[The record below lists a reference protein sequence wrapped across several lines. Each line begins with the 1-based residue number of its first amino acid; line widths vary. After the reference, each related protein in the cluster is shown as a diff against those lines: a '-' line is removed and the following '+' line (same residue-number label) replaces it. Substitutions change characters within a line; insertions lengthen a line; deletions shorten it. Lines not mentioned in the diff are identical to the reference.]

1 MQDAFRPDPRFHHS
15 GSIDRAPGAAGTSGA
30 PAFLDGGG
38 AMGER
43 MRAHDWNDSPLG
55 DPHGWPQA
63 LRTVVGLMLN
73 SKFPMFVAWGE
84 RLAFLYNDSYG
95 EILGDK
101 HPSALGRPFQA
112 IWAEIWDD
120 IYPLVERAMLGE
132 ASYADRMYLVMN
144 RHGYDEPT
152 WFTFSYSPVRDEDGV
167 VAGMYCACV
176 EVTEQV
182 LAEKYREE
190 ENERLRALFAQAPGI
205 MAVLRGPD
213 HVFELTNQSYMQ
225 LVGHR
230 QVIGKPVRDALPE
243 VVGQG
248 FLELLDRVYR
258 SGEPFVG
265 TALPV
270 RLQRE
275 PEGPPEERY
284 IDFVYQP
291 IRDAAG
297 NVTGIFMEGSDVT
310 GRKLVE
316 DELRAANLQKD
327 QFLAMLAHELRN
339 PLAPIVTAAQ
349 LLKLRRGDA
358 ASVASASEII
368 ARQAEHMTALVN
380 DLLDVSR
387 VTRGLVALEKE
398 ELDVNAIVS
407 AAVEQVRPL
416 ADARRHALT
425 LQLSGQ
431 PAHVNGDRIRL
442 VQVVSNILN
451 NAVKYTA
458 PGGSI
463 VLAVTVEAE
472 RVHVTVRD
480 NGVGIAP
487 EVLPYIF
494 DLFTQAERTPDRS
507 QGGLG
512 IGLALVKSLVA
523 LHGGSVRAESD
534 GMGQGSAFSLCLPR
548 VAPPPE
554 RPAQPGADG
563 RAAGA
568 DADRDADAALRVMV
582 VDDNVDAAQML
593 AALLEV
599 QGHAVSVE
607 YDGRGALERALGE
620 CPDVLLL
627 DIGLPD
633 IDGYELA
640 RRLRAR
646 PETARAMLV
655 ALTGYGQHQ
664 DREEAKQAGFDHYLV
679 KPADLNEV
687 NAVLAQAQAR
697 R

>member
-1 MQDAFRPDPRFHHS
+1 MQDAPRPDAAHHEP
-15 GSIDRAPGAAGTSGA
+15 GPGA
-30 PAFLDGGG
+30 PIFLGGG
-38 AMGER
+38 GETGAL
-43 MRAHDWNDSPLG
+43 MRSRDWSAAPLG
-55 DPHGWPQA
+55 DPAGWPQA

-73 SKFPMFVAWGE
+73 SKFPMFVAWGPQ
-84 RLAFLYNDSYG
+84 LAFLYNDSYR

-101 HPSALGRPFQA
+101 HPSALGRPFEA
-112 IWAEIWDD
+112 VWAEIWDD
-120 IYPLVERAMLGE
+120 ILPLVERALQGE

-144 RHGYDEPT
+144 RHGYEEPT
-152 WFTFSYSPVRDEDGV
+152 WFTFSYSPVRAEDGS

-182 LAEKYREE
+182 LAEKYRDE
-190 ENERLRALFAQAPGI
+190 ENERLRGLFAQAPGI

-213 HVFELTNQSYMQ
+213 HVFELTNGSYMQ
-225 LVGHR
+225 LIGHR
-230 QVIGKPVRDALPE
+230 RVLGKAVREALPE

-248 FLELLDRVYR
+248 FLELLDQVYD

-275 PEGPPEERY
+275 PEGALEERY
-284 IDFVYQP
+284 VDFVYQP

-297 NVTGIFMEGSDVT
+297 AVTGIFVEGSDVT
-310 GRKLVE
+310 DRKQVE
-316 DELRAANLQKD
+316 DELRAANAHKD

-349 LLKLRRGDA
+349 LLKLRRADP
-358 ASVASASEII
+358 ASVASASDII
-368 ARQAEHMTALVN
+368 ARQAEHLTGLVN

-387 VTRGLVALEKE
+387 VTRGLVTLERE
-398 ELDVNAIVS
+398 ELDLNMLVS

-431 PAHVNGDRIRL
+431 PAHVDADRNRL
-442 VQVVSNILN
+442 VQVLSNILN

-463 VLAVTVEAE
+463 VLAVQVEAE
-472 RVHVTVRD
+472 QVHVTVRD

-487 EVLPYIF
+487 AVLPYIF

-523 LHGGSVRAESD
+523 LHGGTVRADSA
-534 GMGQGSAFSLCLPR
+534 GLGQGSAFSICLPR
-548 VAPPPE
+548 VAPVPGFHPQ
-554 RPAQPGADG
+554 PA
-563 RAAGA
+563 A
-568 DADRDADAALRVMV
+568 DALAGGDAGLRVMV

-607 YDGRGALERALGE
+607 YDGRGALARAREER
-620 CPDVLLL
+620 PDVLLL

-640 RRLRAR
+640 RRLRAQ
-646 PETARAMLV
+646 PENAGAMLV
-655 ALTGYGQHQ
+655 ALTGYGQRQ
-664 DREEAKQAGFDHYLV
+664 DREDARAAGFDHYLV
-679 KPADLNEV
+679 KPADMGEV
-687 NAVLAQAQAR
+687 NGVLAEAQAR

>member
-1 MQDAFRPDPRFHHS
+1 MHADKHQPDQRPATNCPGRQAGDAS
-15 GSIDRAPGAAGTSGA
+15 GSLM
-30 PAFLDGGG
+30 FLSGGG
-38 AMGER
+38 EAGAM
-43 MRAHDWNDSPLG
+43 MRAHDWSTSPLG
-55 DPHGWPQA
+55 DPCGWPQA

-84 RLAFLYNDSYG
+84 ELGFLYNDSYS
-95 EILGDK
+95 ELLGAK
-101 HPSALGRPFQA
+101 HPAALGRPFHLV
-112 IWAEIWDD
+112 WADIWDD
-120 IYPLVERAMLGE
+120 ILPLVERALQGE
-132 ASYADRMYLVMN
+132 ASFFDRMYLEMN
-144 RHGYDEPT
+144 RRGYEEPT
-152 WFTFSYSPVRDEDGV
+152 WFTFSYSPVRGEDGEV
-167 VAGMYCACV
+167 GGMYCATV
-176 EVTEQV
+176 EVTDQV

-190 ENERLRALFAQAPGI
+190 ENQRLLDLFAQAPGI
-205 MAVLRGPD
+205 MAVLRGPE
-213 HVFELTNQSYMQ
+213 HVFELINHSYMQ
-225 LVGHR
+225 LIGHR
-230 QVIGKPVRDALPE
+230 QVLGKCARDALPE

-248 FLELLDRVYR
+248 FFELLDRVYK

-275 PEGPPEERY
+275 PEGPLEERF

-297 NVTGIFMEGSDVT
+297 NVNGIFVEGSDVT

-316 DELRAANLQKD
+316 DELRAANRQKD

-349 LLKLRRGDA
+349 LLKLGRNDPR
-358 ASVASASEII
+358 SVASASEII
-368 ARQAEHMTALVN
+368 ARQAEHMTDLVN

-387 VTRGLVALEKE
+387 VTRGLVELDKE
-398 ELDVNAIVS
+398 ELDLNAVVA

-416 ADARRHALT
+416 IDVRRHALT

-431 PAHVNGDRIRL
+431 PAHVVGDRTRL

-451 NAVKYTA
+451 NAAKYTA

-463 VLAVTVEAE
+463 ALSVTVEGDK
-472 RVHVTVRD
+472 VDVTVRD
-480 NGVGIAP
+480 DGVGIAP

-512 IGLALVKSLVA
+512 IGLALVKSLIA
-523 LHGGSVRAESD
+523 LHGGSVRAESE
-534 GMGQGSAFSLCLPR
+534 GLGQGSAFSLCLPR
-548 VAPPPE
+548 VATDATFDRSSDTP
-554 RPAQPGADG
+554 
-563 RAAGA
+563 RAAFAQVQDEAG
-568 DADRDADAALRVMV
+568 LRVMV

-607 YDGRGALERALGE
+607 YDGRGALERARRE
-620 CPDVLLL
+620 RPDVLLL

-640 RRLRAR
+640 RRLRTQ
-646 PETARAMLV
+646 PENAGATLV
-655 ALTGYGQHQ
+655 ALTGYGQQQ
-664 DREEAKQAGFDHYLV
+664 DRDEARQAGFDHYLV
-679 KPADLNEV
+679 KPADMGAV
-687 NAVLAQAQAR
+687 NGVLAEAEAR